1 MGVLLELLAIID
13 TSFVNEFDEPIS
25 LTHRAFWFTINPFTG
40 SSDVMRSYS
49 MLGKLVGGE
58 FRGFGPS
65 GQTVTYTKQETKA
78 LVTGGGFLAAV
89 VAAHKAK
96 LGMV

>member
-1 MGVLLELLAIID
+1 MGVLLELLAIVD
-13 TSFVNEFDEPIS
+13 TSFRNEFDEAIT
-25 LTHRAFWFTINPFTG
+25 LTHRAFWFTLNPFN
-40 SSDVMRSYS
+40 SSGDVMRSYS
-49 MLGKLVGGE
+49 MLGKVVGGE

-65 GQTVTYTKQETKA
+65 GQTVTYTKVETKA

-96 LGMV
+96 LGMS